1 MKRSW
6 LFALLLVSATG
17 CVHAQQGDLSL
28 HLFAAVSQPLGDFGK
43 DIGANAGAMRR
54 NGYYVGDRV
63 GLAQTGYGLGAELLT
78 PVWFKGMNWI
88 FSVKGLVN
96 GVDGRAVTSD
106 FAHHLGDSL
115 NPVMAFGNWYNL
127 PIMTGFRYNHYF
139 SHQIAIFGLVQA
151 GINFAKAPAKKITV
165 GNIVAENTRFEFAR
179 DFGYEIGLGF
189 LWNQTYTLCFRCLQ
203 LSKPRFDGDQT
214 LSEWVFPDIYDRN
227 KALLG
232 EERAISM
239 FVVTLGVQLF
249 R

>member
-6 LFALLLVSATG
+6 FFALFLVSATG
-17 CVHAQQGDLSL
+17 PVQAQQGDLSL
-28 HLFAAVSQPLGDFGK
+28 HLFASVSQPSGDFGK
-43 DIGANAGAMRR
+43 DIGPNAGATRR

-63 GLAQTGYGLGAELLT
+63 GLAQTGYGMGAELIT
-78 PVWFKGMNWI
+78 PVWFKGMNWL

-96 GVDGRAVTSD
+96 GVDSRAVTSD

-115 NPVMAFGNWYNL
+115 NPVMDFGSWYNI
-127 PIMTGFRYNHYF
+127 PIMTGFRYNYYF

-151 GINFAKAPAKKITV
+151 GINLAKAPAKKITV
-165 GNIVAENTRFEFAR
+165 GSIVGEDTKFEFAR
-179 DFGYEIGLGF
+179 DFGYEIGLGL
-189 LWNQTYTLCFRCLQ
+189 LWNQTYNLCFRYLQ
-203 LSKPRFDGDQT
+203 LSKPRFDGDQR
-214 LSEWVFPDIYDRN
+214 LSELVFPHIYDRN

-232 EERAISM
+232 EERSISM